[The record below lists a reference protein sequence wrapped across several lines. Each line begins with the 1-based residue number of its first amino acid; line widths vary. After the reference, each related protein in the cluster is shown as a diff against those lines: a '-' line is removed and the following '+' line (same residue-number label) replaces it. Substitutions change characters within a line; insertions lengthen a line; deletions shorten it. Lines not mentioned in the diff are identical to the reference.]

1 MRMLPD
7 CVFQKKWNKIGGRKR
22 SECYIRKYSTAAA
35 TEATKE
41 TEKSADDRIV
51 YKSFA
56 VSVDGLDKSLVENDR
71 GKMPV
76 IHLKPGVIL
85 EDGYNLEF
93 CYLNEN
99 LVSYKNVKKAE
110 NWADWYMDLSD
121 GKLVE
126 YIDGKVG
133 VSIYLCDE
141 RIPMGTTE
149 NQTENAQTRQYY
161 RVIYGNDESE
171 VVAEILF
178 PYGFTKSDVDEV
190 LSTIHMDLA

>member
-1 MRMLPD
+1 M
-7 CVFQKKWNKIGGRKR
+7 NAI
-22 SECYIRKYSTAAA
+22 SENITTAAATEA

-71 GKMPV
+71 GTMPV
-76 IHLKPGVIL
+76 IHLKPGVIQ

-93 CYLNEN
+93 CYLDEN

-110 NWADWYMDLSD
+110 NWADWHMGLSD

-190 LSTIHMDLA
+190 LSTIHVDLA